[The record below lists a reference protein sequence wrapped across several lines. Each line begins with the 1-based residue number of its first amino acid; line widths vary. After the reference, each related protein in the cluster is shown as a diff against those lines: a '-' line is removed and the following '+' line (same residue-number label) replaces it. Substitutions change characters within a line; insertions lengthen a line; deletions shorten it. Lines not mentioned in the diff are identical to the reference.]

1 MSWATHLLRP
11 GCGSHGYNPVWHPAT
26 AWAGPGGRGWLQN
39 PVSYCSKPHTDACC
53 CVLRRLTHTH
63 THCMEFLITVSCCS
77 PDINV
82 HMLNN
87 YSFNHTPLSS
97 SFSTTSEI
105 SNNLSGSAIFL
116 FAATVFKSP
125 GSSVVLATYTHN
137 HIIYRRWCNTQM
149 SLLTK
154 HNIKHIRLLTT
165 EYTAWT
171 HQPPEYKVLRRALAI
186 ISDIIFEAHNVV
198 TAETALRR
206 LPTYSPA

>member
-1 MSWATHLLRP
+1 MVTTRFDIQQLHEPVQEAVDDFKTRCLIVVNRTQTPVVACSD
-11 GCGSHGYNPVWHPAT
+11 VWH
-26 AWAGPGGRGWLQN
+26 
-39 PVSYCSKPHTDACC
+39 
-53 CVLRRLTHTH
+53 THVQ
-63 THCMEFLITVSCCS
+63 HCMEFLITVSCCN

-149 SLLTK
+149 SLLPK
-154 HNIKHIRLLTT
+154 HNIEHIRLLTT